1 MFRSMLGEA
10 SDYVDIILPN
20 FVMRTKLCYPM
31 PFAKDVYEEYSAKIS
46 SKFMLD
52 CIKISEV

>member
-10 SDYVDIILPN
+10 SDYVDIVLPN

-31 PFAKDVYEEYSAKIS
+31 PFAKDIYEEYSAKIS

-52 CIKISEV
+52 CIKIS